1 MKILKSIC
9 LLFLLAVSYGSCFGA
24 SGSNKSQ
31 SGQPQVVFNKKTQ
44 KPSGRPSAPS
54 NARIY
59 FCYDAEN
66 GECVFTLN
74 DDIEYMSVSLE
85 SLSTG
90 QMYYG
95 DVDASDPTMSV
106 ELPASNYYIMC
117 VTDNGS
123 VYEGEVVVP

>member
-1 MKILKSIC
+1 MKILKSVF
-9 LLFLLAVSYGSCFGA
+9 LLFLMAVVSGSCFGA
-24 SGSNKSQ
+24 SGNNQ
-31 SGQPQVVFNKKTQ
+31 SSHGKPQVIVKKEGGNQ
-44 KPSGRPSAPS
+44 HGRPSAPS

-59 FCYDAEN
+59 FCYDSEN
-66 GECVFTLN
+66 RECVFTLR

-95 DVDASDPTMSV
+95 DVDATDPTMSV

>member
-1 MKILKSIC
+1 MKIIR
-9 LLFLLAVSYGSCFGA
+9 LFLLSIFAVASLSAY
-24 SGSNKSQ
+24 SGSGDKSSNPLQ
-31 SGQPQVVFNKKTQ
+31 SVRRSESPKSN
-44 KPSGRPSAPS
+44 GRPSAPS

-59 FCYDAEN
+59 FCYDSEN
-66 GECVFTLN
+66 GECVFTLR

>member
-54 NARIY
+54 NMRIY

-66 GECVFTLN
+66 GEC
-74 DDIEYMSVSLE
+74 VSLE